1 MSLYFVMGMPTE
13 RAAISLSRMALMAR
27 PAREL
32 TRFRMTSS
40 VIMTSRMPMVK
51 GIPGFIFEFKHTKD
65 INVDLDSLANS
76 ALKQIEDMKYDTEL
90 NDFGVE
96 DIVKIGIA
104 FRQKSAVV
112 KRG

>member
-1 MSLYFVMGMPTE
+1 MIRNIIDHRPRIKYLG
-13 RAAISLSRMALMAR
+13 ISKTIS
-27 PAREL
+27 
-32 TRFRMTSS
+32 
-40 VIMTSRMPMVK
+40 I
-51 GIPGFIFEFKHTKD
+51 IPFQDFLVFIFEFKHTKD
-65 INVDLDSLANS
+65 INADLDSLANS